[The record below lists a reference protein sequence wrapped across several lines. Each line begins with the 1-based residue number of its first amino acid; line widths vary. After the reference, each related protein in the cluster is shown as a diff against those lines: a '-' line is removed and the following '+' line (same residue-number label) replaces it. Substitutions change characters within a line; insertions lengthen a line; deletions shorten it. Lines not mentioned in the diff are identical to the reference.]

1 MESFEDTDNDGIA
14 NVDSRYAS
22 YEGRKVVEDS
32 KKLGDLLKQPNKF
45 FFWISG
51 IVVVVLFL
59 LVLIPVAIV
68 RGVKKGAAR
77 KLTEKK
83 ERLRNKI

>member
-1 MESFEDTDNDGIA
+1 MESFEDTDGDGIA

-22 YEGRKVVEDS
+22 YEGRKAVEDS

-45 FFWISG
+45 FFWIVG
-51 IVVVVLFL
+51 IVLVVVLL
-59 LVLIPVAIV
+59 LVLIVVLII
-68 RGVKKGAAR
+68 RGAKKRAAR
-77 KLTEKK
+77 KLVEKK